1 MQSLEFKT
9 PIKIK
14 IVPIF
19 YLGCH
24 FHIILCRKH
33 HLKFHLCQVYGGKV
47 LVYPGC
53 LRPFLRLLH
62 MASHP
67 LCRVC
72 FKTGY
77 ISFFLK
83 PFWDVFLMILD
94 RFVVLRVILYSHP
107 NKVFSVI
114 NGLIFQVLRKD
125 CDFEI
130 VLAWNCAHSKFWWYH
145 SKTSL
150 KGLAFLAVSSHLR
163 TMLTDPGMKTRKQ
176 STLSFFSKCCHL
188 ILFASQELYPKEMQP
203 RRTFKEWGLRRGRWI
218 FWKYS
223 FPVLKYINF

>member
-1 MQSLEFKT
+1 M
-9 PIKIK
+9 
-14 IVPIF
+14 
-19 YLGCH
+19 
-24 FHIILCRKH
+24 
-33 HLKFHLCQVYGGKV
+33 GGKFWCIRDV
-47 LVYPGC
+47 CGLFCV
-53 LRPFLRLLH
+53 FFTWLLILY
-62 MASHP
+62 AEFVSKQDTSA
-67 LCRVC
+67 LS
-72 FKTGY
+72 KT
-77 ISFFLK
+77 
-83 PFWDVFLMILD
+83 FWDVFLMILD

-188 ILFASQELYPKEMQP
+188 ILWTSQELYPKEMQP

-218 FWKYS
+218 FWKYC
-223 FPVLKYINF
+223 FTVLKFINF